1 MRHDLLPALAEDRK
15 WIGRNARHLVV
26 RAVHDE
32 FHATGKG
39 TKLANDQ
46 TIADERIVIE
56 DVALKV
62 LGVIRVVVVG
72 VVTDDDVRVGH
83 CS

>member
-1 MRHDLLPALAEDRK
+1 MRHDLLPALTENREG
-15 WIGRNARHLVV
+15 ISRNPGHLVV